1 MPMKATKIRF
11 EQEEYDVLKSVADEY
26 HVSLAEVVRLAVA
39 GNLAKY
45 LGTIR
50 YVDQK
55 QASDICK
62 VVLGCK
68 QVLWDI
74 RDQIRRIGV
83 NYNQEIKLR
92 NIEAQIKAKEQEIPF
107 GRTGNYTHQLEL
119 KELRAQISAIEKDR
133 GSLNRKDLDAL
144 VARVDAVGK
153 VVGDAMCRIVQ

>member
-55 QASDICK
+55 QANAIGKLVSNC
-62 VVLGCK
+62 
-68 QVLWDI
+68 QSALWDI
-74 RDQIRRIGV
+74 RNQIRRIGV
-83 NYNQEIKLR
+83 NYNQEMKLR
-92 NIEAQIKAKEQEIPF
+92 NIEAKIKEKEQEIPF
-107 GRTGNYTHQLEL
+107 GRTGNYAHQLEL
-119 KELRAQISAIEKDR
+119 KELNAQKSAIENGRD
-133 GSLNRKDLDAL
+133 SLSKKELAAL

-153 VVGDAMCRIVQ
+153 VVGDAVCRIVQ

>member
-1 MPMKATKIRF
+1 MMKATKIRF

-39 GNLAKY
+39 GNLARY

-55 QASDICK
+55 QASNIGK
-62 VVLGCK
+62 AVLGCK
-68 QVLWDI
+68 TELWSI
-74 RDQIRRIGV
+74 RDQLRRIGV

-92 NIEAQIKAKEQEIPF
+92 NIEAKIKAKEQEVPF
-107 GRTGNYTHQLEL
+107 GRTGSYARETEL
-119 KELRAQISAIEKDR
+119 KQLHAEKSAIEKDR
-133 GSLNRKDLDAL
+133 GSLSRKDLEAL
-144 VARVDAVGK
+144 IARVDAVGK